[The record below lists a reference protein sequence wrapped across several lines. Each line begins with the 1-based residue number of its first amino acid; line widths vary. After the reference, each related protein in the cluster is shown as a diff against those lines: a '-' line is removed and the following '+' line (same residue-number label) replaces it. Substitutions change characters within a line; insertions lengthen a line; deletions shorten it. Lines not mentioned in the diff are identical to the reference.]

1 MPRVS
6 VRVPA
11 TTANLGAGYDAFGL
25 ALGLSNTF
33 TAELAQEWSV
43 EVVGEGT
50 DYLRTDGSN
59 AVARAMSRVFD
70 AAGVPGRAAHIVSEN
85 RIPTGRGLGS
95 SAAVIV
101 GGLLLGNALVEHPLS
116 EPELFALATEIEG
129 HPDNIAAAFYGG
141 FTISAGSGGDA
152 IVYQVP
158 IDAGLAVVLAISES
172 PLQTKLARKALP
184 KFVPHEDA
192 AFNAGRASMFVA
204 GIASGRVDLIS
215 AGLHDRIHEQYRA
228 HLIEGFDEVVA
239 ALVGAGADGA
249 VLSGAGPTVIGLVT
263 GADDDAAFAR
273 ATEVALAAA
282 PSVVAVGGHL
292 QPIALRV
299 ERERPQVTRV

>member
-1 MPRVS
+1 MSRVS
-6 VRVPA
+6 VSVPA

-33 TAELAQEWSV
+33 TAELAQEWTV
-43 EVVGEGT
+43 EVIGEGA
-50 DYLRTDGSN
+50 DHFRTDGSN
-59 AVARAMSRVFD
+59 AVARAMARVFD
-70 AAGVPGRAAHIVSEN
+70 AAGAPGRTAHIVSEN

-101 GGLLLGNALVEHPLS
+101 GGLLLGNALVERPLT

-141 FTISAGSGGDA
+141 FTISADAGSDA
-152 IVYQVP
+152 IVYPVP
-158 IDAGLAVVLAISES
+158 ISAGLATVVAVSKS

-184 KFVPHEDA
+184 QFVPHEDA
-192 AFNAGRASMFVA
+192 AFNAGRASMLVA
-204 GIASGRVDLIS
+204 GIASGRVDLIA

-228 HLIEGFDEVVA
+228 HLIDGFDAVVA
-239 ALVGAGADGA
+239 AFMSAGADGA

-263 GADDDAAFAR
+263 AGDDDAAFAR
-273 ATEVALAAA
+273 ASEVAYAAA
-282 PSVVAVGGHL
+282 PAVAAAGGHL
-292 QPIALRV
+292 APIALRV

>member
-1 MPRVS
+1 MSRVS
-6 VRVPA
+6 VSVPA

-33 TAELAQEWSV
+33 TAELAQEWTV
-43 EVVGEGT
+43 EVIGEGA
-50 DYLRTDGSN
+50 DHFRTDGSN
-59 AVARAMSRVFD
+59 AVARAMARVFD
-70 AAGVPGRAAHIVSEN
+70 AAGVPGRTAHIVSEN

-101 GGLLLGNALVEHPLS
+101 GGLLLGNALVERPLT

-141 FTISAGSGGDA
+141 FTISADAGSDA
-152 IVYQVP
+152 IVYPVP
-158 IDAGLAVVLAISES
+158 ISAGLATVVAVSKS

-184 KFVPHEDA
+184 QLVPHEDA

-204 GIASGRVDLIS
+204 GIASGRVDLIA

-228 HLIEGFDEVVA
+228 HLIDGFDAVVA
-239 ALVGAGADGA
+239 AFMSAGTDGA

-263 GADDDAAFAR
+263 AVDDDAAFAR
-273 ATEVALAAA
+273 ASEVAYAAA
-282 PSVVAVGGHL
+282 PAVAAAGGHL
-292 QPIALRV
+292 APIALRV
-299 ERERPQVTRV
+299 ERERPRVTRV